1 MKVVNADKLIEIIRE
16 KDFPKKGEL
25 HRIITQLAF
34 EAPIGEIP
42 QLDELGAQQI
52 DMTNVFYPEPTQV
65 MYYDGGRYITFG
77 IAFQGYIINSLTGRL
92 LRIQEILRNALDN
105 GIELDDAI
113 VELGWKNIFF

>member
-42 QLDELGAQQI
+42 QLDELGAQ
-52 DMTNVFYPEPTQV
+52 
-65 MYYDGGRYITFG
+65 
-77 IAFQGYIINSLTGRL
+77 
-92 LRIQEILRNALDN
+92 
-105 GIELDDAI
+105 
-113 VELGWKNIFF
+113 

>member
-1 MKVVNADKLIEIIRE
+1 MKVVNADKLIKIIRE
-16 KDFPKKGEL
+16 RDFPKKGEL
-25 HRIITQLAF
+25 HRIILQLAF

-42 QLDELGAQQI
+42 QLKDEEQMDI
-52 DMTNVFYPEPTQV
+52 TNVFYPEPTQV
-65 MYYDGGRYITFG
+65 MYVDGGRCIHFG
-77 IAFQGYIINSLTGRL
+77 IAFQGYIINSSTGRL

>member
-42 QLDELGAQQI
+42 QLKDE
-52 DMTNVFYPEPTQV
+52 E
-65 MYYDGGRYITFG
+65 
-77 IAFQGYIINSLTGRL
+77 
-92 LRIQEILRNALDN
+92 
-105 GIELDDAI
+105 
-113 VELGWKNIFF
+113 